1 YDVAANGKS
10 SSVTMSLEA
19 ALAGFGAEASDP
31 DYLVVGSDE
40 DVRRLGNEIL
50 GERDLP
56 IIGVTLRDGT
66 HEPVLRASDIR
77 SVVGDQV
84 RICLLADDEL
94 LLALREILGA
104 RLRLDAGT
112 LRIWWP
118 GASIRCDPSDH
129 PVVVGLEDEDYLD
142 TLEEFAH
149 EYDLSR
155 PRVRSQVRVIEDA
168 RAFLEHEI
176 LRVQEYNRR
185 VHERLRDAQIECHRL
200 RTRAELA
207 EARAAALGEPAQHD

>member
-1 YDVAANGKS
+1 MSTNSKISD
-10 SSVTMSLEA
+10 VTMSLEA

-31 DYLVVGSDE
+31 DYLVVHSDQ
-40 DVRRLGNEIL
+40 DLRRLGGEIL
-50 GERDLP
+50 GERERA
-56 IIGVTLRDGT
+56 IVGVTLRDGT

-77 SVVGDQV
+77 GVVGEGV
-84 RICLLADDEL
+84 RICLLTDDSL
-94 LLALREILGA
+94 LLALREILGP

-118 GASIRCDPSDH
+118 GASVRCDPSDH

-142 TLEEFAH
+142 TLEELAH

-155 PRVRSQVRVIEDA
+155 PYVRSQLRVIEDA

-176 LRVQEYNRR
+176 TRVQEYNRR
-185 VHERLRDAQIECHRL
+185 VHERLRDAQIECHRQ

-207 EARAAALGEPAQHD
+207 EARLAALRASAPQD

>member
-1 YDVAANGKS
+1 MGASGES
-10 SSVTMSLEA
+10 FGVTMSLEA

-31 DYLVVGSDE
+31 DYLVVHSDE
-40 DVRRLGNEIL
+40 DLQRLGSEIL
-50 GERDLP
+50 SERDSP
-56 IIGVTLRDGT
+56 IVGVTLRDGT
-66 HEPVLRASDIR
+66 QEPVLRASDIR
-77 SVVGDQV
+77 SVTGEGV
-84 RICLLADDEL
+84 RICLLADDAL
-94 LLALREILGA
+94 LLALREILGP

-118 GASIRCDPSDH
+118 EASVRCDPSDH

-149 EYDLSR
+149 AFDLSR

-168 RAFLEHEI
+168 RAFLEHEM

-185 VHERLRDAQIECHRL
+185 VHERLRDAQIECHQL
-200 RTRAELA
+200 RTRAEAA
-207 EARAAALGEPAQHD
+207 EARAAALREPARHD

>member
-1 YDVAANGKS
+1 MPTNSKISD
-10 SSVTMSLEA
+10 VTMSLEA

-31 DYLVVGSDE
+31 DYLVVHSDQ
-40 DVRRLGNEIL
+40 DLRRLGSEIL
-50 GERDLP
+50 GERERA
-56 IIGVTLRDGT
+56 IVGVTLRDGT

-77 SVVGDQV
+77 GVVGEGV
-84 RICLLADDEL
+84 RICLLTDDSL
-94 LLALREILGA
+94 LLELREILGP

-118 GASIRCDPSDH
+118 GASVRCDPSDH

-142 TLEEFAH
+142 TLEELAH

-155 PRVRSQVRVIEDA
+155 PYVRSQVRVIEDA

-176 LRVQEYNRR
+176 TRVQEYNRR
-185 VHERLRDAQIECHRL
+185 VHERLRDAQIECHRQ

-207 EARAAALGEPAQHD
+207 EARLAALRAPAPQD

>member
-1 YDVAANGKS
+1 M
-10 SSVTMSLEA
+10 TMSLEA

-31 DYLVVGSDE
+31 EYVVVHSDE
-40 DVRRLGNEIL
+40 DLRRLGQEIL
-50 GERDLP
+50 GERDGP
-56 IIGVTLRDGT
+56 IVGVTLRDGT

-77 SVVGDQV
+77 TVVGDGV
-84 RICLLADDEL
+84 RIYLVADEQL
-94 LLALREILGA
+94 LLGLREILGP

-112 LRIWWP
+112 LRVWWP
-118 GASIRCDPSDH
+118 GAAMRCEPSDH

-142 TLEEFAH
+142 TLQELAR

-155 PRVRSQVRVIEDA
+155 PHVRSQVRVIEDA
-168 RAFLEHEI
+168 RALLEHEI

-200 RTRAELA
+200 RTRAEVA
-207 EARAAALGEPAQHD
+207 EAQLVALERPARQD

>member
-1 YDVAANGKS
+1 MAGHGKS
-10 SSVTMSLEA
+10 SGMTMSLEA

-31 DYLVVGSDE
+31 GYVVVHSD
-40 DVRRLGNEIL
+40 DDLRRLGHEVL
-50 GERDLP
+50 GERDRA
-56 IIGVTLRDGT
+56 IVGVTLRDGT

-77 SVVGDQV
+77 TVVGDDV
-84 RICLLADDEL
+84 RIYLVADERL
-94 LLALREILGA
+94 LLDLREILGP
-104 RLRLDAGT
+104 RLRLDTGT

-118 GASIRCDPSDH
+118 GAAVRCDPSDH

-142 TLEEFAH
+142 TLGEFAH
-149 EYDLSR
+149 AFDLSR
-155 PRVRSQVRVIEDA
+155 PHVRSQVRMIEDA

-185 VHERLRDAQIECHRL
+185 IHERLRDAQIECHRL

-207 EARAAALGEPAQHD
+207 EERVVALKQPTRSD

>member
-1 YDVAANGKS
+1 MAADGKS
-10 SSVTMSLEA
+10 SGLTMSLEA
-19 ALAGFGAEASDP
+19 ALAGFEAETSDP
-31 DYLVVGSDE
+31 EYVVVHSD
-40 DVRRLGNEIL
+40 DDLRRLGHEIL

-56 IIGVTLRDGT
+56 IVGVTLRDGT

-77 SVVGDQV
+77 TVVGEGV
-84 RICLLADDEL
+84 RIYLVADDQL
-94 LLALREILGA
+94 LLELREILGP
-104 RLRLDAGT
+104 RLRLDGGT

-118 GASIRCDPSDH
+118 GAAVRCDPSDH

-142 TLEEFAH
+142 TREEFAR
-149 EYDLSR
+149 EFDLSR
-155 PRVRSQVRVIEDA
+155 PHVRSQVRVIEDA

-185 VHERLRDAQIECHRL
+185 IHERLRDAQIECHRL

-207 EARAAALGEPAQHD
+207 EARVVALKHPARRD